1 MKSSGEAKGEVKL
14 SLKYDRRRRML
25 LVKVVNARDLI
36 AKDLR
41 GKASD
46 PYVKV
51 RIIIIT
57 CAIIIIF

>member
-1 MKSSGEAKGEVKL
+1 MDPAVMKSLGEAKGEIKL
-14 SLKYDRRRRML
+14 SLKYDRRRQTL
-25 LVKVVNARDLI
+25 LVKVVNARDLS

-51 RIIIIT
+51 
-57 CAIIIIF
+57 